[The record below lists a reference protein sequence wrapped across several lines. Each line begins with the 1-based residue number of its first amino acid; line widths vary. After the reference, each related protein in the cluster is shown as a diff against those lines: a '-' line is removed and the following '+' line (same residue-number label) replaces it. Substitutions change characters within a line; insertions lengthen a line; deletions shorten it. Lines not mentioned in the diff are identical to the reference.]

1 MSNILANI
9 SNAAVN
15 NPLPLDLRALAHLQ
29 QSNSITDQQSVALFS
44 GAMIQGGQFSVTIKI
59 ELVEK

>member
-9 SNAAVN
+9 SNTVVS
-15 NPLPLDLRALAHLQ
+15 NPLPLDLRALAQLQ

-44 GAMIQGGQFSVTIKI
+44 GAVIQGGQFSVTLII
-59 ELVEK
+59 ILLP

>member
-1 MSNILANI
+1 MSNIRANI

-15 NPLPLDLRALAHLQ
+15 NPLSLDIRALAQLQ

-44 GAMIQGGQFSVTIKI
+44 GAVIQGGQFSVTLII
-59 ELVEK
+59 ILLP

>member
-44 GAMIQGGQFSVTIKI
+44 GAVIQGGQFSVTLII
-59 ELVEK
+59 ILLP